1 VKKKI
6 SCKLDTKEKRFA
18 TWSILLLTCV
28 LTVFYFITPSTV
40 FGQACALQSLSPL
53 SATLTVGE
61 THQLK
66 ATVYCRESS
75 PEGIEIY
82 FEITGPN
89 SASSGY
95 ATTDGN
101 GEADFNYKGNQDGK
115 DTIIAIIYDSPLSTA
130 ATAIWK
136 EKSADIKIETGP
148 AKLNVNSQGV
158 LPMIVYGSE
167 DFDVQTIDPSSLLLN
182 GAVPPQRHAY
192 EDAGSKSSVDPD
204 GFLDLSL
211 KFDIQEIV
219 KVLEAQG
226 VTVNDGQPVTLV
238 LTGSLH
244 DTETAIQT
252 ARTATTIRAEQ
263 KMVIMNKGKE
273 KKGK

>member
-1 VKKKI
+1 MKKKT
-6 SCKLDTKEKRFA
+6 SSKLDKTEKKFA
-18 TWSILLLTCV
+18 KCLTLLSTCV
-28 LTVFYFITPSTV
+28 LTVLYSITPSVV
-40 FGQACALQSLSPL
+40 FGACALQFLSPPN
-53 SATLTVGE
+53 ATLTVGE
-61 THQLK
+61 THQLT
-66 ATVYCRESS
+66 ATVYCRVES
-75 PEGIEIY
+75 PEGIDIY
-82 FEITGPN
+82 FEITGAN
-89 SASSGY
+89 SDSSGY

-101 GEADFNYKGNQDGK
+101 GMADFYYKGNQDGT
-115 DTIIAIIYDSPLSTA
+115 DTITAICDSPLNTA
-130 ATAIWK
+130 ATVTWNP
-136 EKSADIKIETGP
+136 KSADIEIETGP

-158 LPMIVYGSE
+158 LPMIVYGRK
-167 DFDVQTIDPSSLLLN
+167 DFNVQTIDPSSLLLN

-219 KVLEAQG
+219 KALEAQG
-226 VTVNDGQPVTLV
+226 VILSDGQPVTLV

-263 KMVIMNKGKE
+263 KMVIMNKVKR
-273 KKGK
+273 KKANK

>member
-1 VKKKI
+1 MKKKI
-6 SCKLDTKEKRFA
+6 SSKLDKTEKKFA
-18 TWSILLLTCV
+18 KCLTLLLTCV
-28 LTVFYFITPSTV
+28 LTVFYFITPSVV
-40 FGQACALQSLSPL
+40 FGACALQSLSPL
-53 SATLTVGE
+53 SAELTVGE
-61 THQLK
+61 THQLT
-66 ATVYCRESS
+66 ATVYCRGES

-89 SASSGY
+89 TDSSGY

-101 GEADFNYKGNQDGK
+101 GMANFYYKGNQDGT
-115 DTIIAIIYDSPLSTA
+115 DAIVAIYGSPLKTV
-130 ATAIWK
+130 ATVEWNP
-136 EKSADIKIETGP
+136 KSADIEIETGP

-158 LPMIVYGSE
+158 LPMTVYGSE
-167 DFDVQTIDPSSLLLN
+167 DFNVQTIDSSSLLLN

-219 KVLEAQG
+219 KALEAQG
-226 VTVNDGQPVTLV
+226 VILSDGQPVTLV
-238 LTGSLH
+238 LTGSLN

-263 KMVIMNKGKE
+263 KMVIMNKVKR
-273 KKGK
+273 KKANK